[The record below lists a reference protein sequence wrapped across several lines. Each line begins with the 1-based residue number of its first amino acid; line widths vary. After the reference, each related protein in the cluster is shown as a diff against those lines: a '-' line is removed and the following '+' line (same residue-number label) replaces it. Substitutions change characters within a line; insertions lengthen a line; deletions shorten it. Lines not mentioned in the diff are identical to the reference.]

1 MIQQSTTEYE
11 VDLHSF
17 VAVGGL
23 VEKFIFIDNLI
34 AQDIVLSKINCSKVA
49 ELIFDE
55 FGKFSTVTLYLLEIV
70 TKRNFHQSAYQHS
83 AIDTCIMKTM
93 LQRWVSKG

>member
-49 ELIFDE
+49 ELVFDE

-70 TKRNFHQSAYQHS
+70 TK
-83 AIDTCIMKTM
+83 
-93 LQRWVSKG
+93 